1 MALQAPLAHLPV
13 SIAASLQGQLS
24 LRPFCFQS
32 LSAIGPDAFTSL
44 PSLFTSPLKTLRRY
58 RLARLR
64 ADGDASGVRRELST
78 TTTTVDPLNVR
89 SVPVVR
95 SNISKTL
102 QVPASQVVL
111 PDFLTSIPTGAL
123 KSSSIPLSSP
133 RALPWTSSRLASNIL
148 PNQNAFSTMRRSFST
163 NPLHKATSMRA
174 AARGGKPFPARTQ
187 SSMTSLLFGPPRR
200 GDPELKSQKRSFSST
215 SPLENQNMLAHAER
229 TANNN
234 PTSATAQNAFYSAL
248 LRADM
253 PKIVIERYQSARY
266 ARNPA
271 TDAAYLKALQM
282 TGSVPAPGAQG
293 SGVGSHQG
301 AALSPDKLRAVGQ
314 AVAGQNYGGQVIMPG
329 NKSGT
334 GAKEAPLYVVV
345 EESWGATILKWVKT
359 FLWVGL
365 AGYFLLV
372 VLTMVVEL
380 TGSFRTRVGQNN
392 EIQPQHQTVRF
403 SDVHGCDEAKEELQ
417 ELVEFLTNP
426 EKFNQLGGKLPKG
439 VLLVG
444 PPGTGKTM
452 LARAVAGEA
461 GVPVFYMSGSEF
473 DELYVGVGA
482 KRVRDLFAQAR
493 NKAPAIIFIDEL
505 DAVGG
510 KRNARDPAYAKQTLN
525 QLLTELDG
533 FSPSTGVIL
542 IAATNYPES
551 LDKALVRPGRFD
563 RHVNVPLPDVRGRV
577 QILKHHMRNMPIAG
591 DVDVTNL
598 ARATSGMSGADL
610 ENLCNQAAVH
620 ASRLKYK
627 KVNAL
632 NFEWAKDKIM
642 MGAEVKSRMIREKD
656 KIQTAY
662 HEAGHALVNLFTP
675 GSNQLYKMTIIPRGR
690 ALGVTHFLPEM
701 DAVSMGYDQYIAQID
716 VSMGGR
722 AAEEVVYG
730 PNKVT
735 SGISHDVQSAT
746 QTAFYLVTACGYS
759 PKLGNVDLASDYD
772 RLSSETKQEIEREVR
787 EIVEAGRQR
796 ADRIVKEKR
805 KELEALKDALLEFE
819 TLDREEIMKIL
830 RGEKLKRLEVELREN
845 DETDNGDNSRGNN
858 KSQPKK
864 DKEIGGKGGVGI
876 KLPDVLLPPGTGR
889 GGEKES
895 ARVSDR

>member
-1 MALQAPLAHLPV
+1 M
-13 SIAASLQGQLS
+13 SSS
-24 LRPFCFQS
+24 LRSHVLPRQNT
-32 LSAIGPDAFTSL
+32 LTSL
-44 PSLFTSPLKTLRRY
+44 RR
-58 RLARLR
+58 A
-64 ADGDASGVRRELST
+64 LST
-78 TTTTVDPLNVR
+78 SARNVTNGSLTAR
-89 SVPVVR
+89 PGANKMK
-95 SNISKTL
+95 NIWNT
-102 QVPASQVVL
+102 P
-111 PDFLTSIPTGAL
+111 
-123 KSSSIPLSSP
+123 
-133 RALPWTSSRLASNIL
+133 
-148 PNQNAFSTMRRSFST
+148 
-163 NPLHKATSMRA
+163 A
-174 AARGGKPFPARTQ
+174 AANFI
-187 SSMTSLLFGPPRR
+187 FGPPRR
-200 GDPELKSQKRSFSST
+200 GGSGIKDQRRNFSNTSQ
-215 SPLENQNMLAHAER
+215 LENQNMLAHTER

-234 PTSATAQNAFYSAL
+234 PTSATAQTAFYSAL
-248 LRADM
+248 LRANM
-253 PKIVIERYQSARY
+253 PKIVIERYQTGRY
-266 ARNPA
+266 ASNPA
-271 TDAAYLKALQM
+271 ADASYLKALQM
-282 TGSVPAPGAQG
+282 TGSVPAPGMPG
-293 SGVGSHQG
+293 ST
-301 AALSPDKLRAVGQ
+301 AAHTGLSPERLQAVGQ
-314 AVAGQNYGGQVIMPG
+314 AVAGQNYGGQMVTPG
-329 NKSGT
+329 TKPGT

-359 FLWVGL
+359 LLWVGL

-392 EIQPQHQTVRF
+392 EVQPQHQTVRF

-417 ELVEFLTNP
+417 ELVEFLINP

-482 KRVRDLFAQAR
+482 KRVRDLFSQAR

-551 LDKALVRPGRFD
+551 LDKALTRPGRFD
-563 RHVNVPLPDVRGRV
+563 RHVNVPLPDVRGRIE
-577 QILKHHMRNMPIAG
+577 ILKHHMRNVPVAA
-591 DVDVTNL
+591 DVDATNL

-610 ENLCNQAAVH
+610 ENLVNQAAVH

-627 KVNAL
+627 KVNAQ

-642 MGAEVKSRMIREKD
+642 MGAEHKSRIIREKD
-656 KIQTAY
+656 KVMTAY
-662 HEAGHALVNLFTP
+662 HEAGHALVNIFTP
-675 GSNQLYKMTIIPRGR
+675 SSSQLYKMTIIPRGR

-701 DAVSMGYDQYIAQID
+701 DAVSMGYDQFLASID

-722 AAEEVVYG
+722 AAEELIYG

-735 SGISHDVQSAT
+735 SGIQSDVQMAT
-746 QTAFYLVTACGYS
+746 RTAYHLVTQCGYS
-759 PKLGNVDLASDYD
+759 AKLGNVDLHSDYNN
-772 RLSSETKQEIEREVR
+772 LSSETKQEIEREVR
-787 EIVEAGRQR
+787 DIVEAGRQR
-796 ADRIVKEKR
+796 ADKIVKERR

-819 TLDREEIMKIL
+819 TLDAEEITKVM

-845 DETDNGDNSRGNN
+845 EEKNNEGGGRGNN
-858 KSQPKK
+858 PQPKK
-864 DKEIGGKGGVGI
+864 EKETGPKGGVGI
-876 KLPDVLLPPGTGR
+876 KLPDVLLPPGTGGR

-895 ARVSDR
+895 ARVSER

>member
-1 MALQAPLAHLPV
+1 MEQHRHF
-13 SIAASLQGQLS
+13 SN
-24 LRPFCFQS
+24 
-32 LSAIGPDAFTSL
+32 T
-44 PSLFTSPLKTLRRY
+44 
-58 RLARLR
+58 AR
-64 ADGDASGVRRELST
+64 
-78 TTTTVDPLNVR
+78 
-89 SVPVVR
+89 
-95 SNISKTL
+95 
-102 QVPASQVVL
+102 
-111 PDFLTSIPTGAL
+111 
-123 KSSSIPLSSP
+123 
-133 RALPWTSSRLASNIL
+133 
-148 PNQNAFSTMRRSFST
+148 
-163 NPLHKATSMRA
+163 
-174 AARGGKPFPARTQ
+174 
-187 SSMTSLLFGPPRR
+187 
-200 GDPELKSQKRSFSST
+200 
-215 SPLENQNMLAHAER
+215 LENQNMLAHTER

-234 PTSATAQNAFYSAL
+234 PTSATAQTAFYSAL
-248 LRADM
+248 LRANM
-253 PKIVIERYQSARY
+253 PKIVIERYQTGRY
-266 ARNPA
+266 ASNPA
-271 TDAAYLKALQM
+271 ADASYLKALQM
-282 TGSVPAPGAQG
+282 TGSVPAPGMPSSNSM
-293 SGVGSHQG
+293 SGG
-301 AALSPDKLRAVGQ
+301 LSAERLQAVGQ
-314 AVAGQNYGGQVIMPG
+314 AVAGQNYGGGMVTPG
-329 NKSGT
+329 TKPGT

-345 EESWGATILKWVKT
+345 EESWGATILKWFKT
-359 FLWVGL
+359 IVWVAL

-372 VLTMVVEL
+372 VLTMVVEF

-392 EIQPQHQTVRF
+392 EVQPQHQTVRF
-403 SDVHGCDEAKEELQ
+403 NDVHGCDEAKEELQ
-417 ELVEFLTNP
+417 ELVEFLLNP

-482 KRVRDLFAQAR
+482 KRVRDLFSQAR

-551 LDKALVRPGRFD
+551 LDKALTRPGRFD

-577 QILKHHMRNMPIAG
+577 EILKHHMRNVPVAA
-591 DVDVTNL
+591 DVDATNL

-610 ENLCNQAAVH
+610 ENLVNQAAVH

-627 KVNAL
+627 KVNAD

-642 MGAEVKSRMIREKD
+642 MGAETKSRIIREKD
-656 KIQTAY
+656 KVMTAY
-662 HEAGHALVNLFTP
+662 HEAGHALVNIFTP
-675 GSNQLYKMTIIPRGR
+675 SSNQLYKMTIIPRGR

-701 DAVSMGYDQYIAQID
+701 DAVSMGYDQFLAQID

-722 AAEEVVYG
+722 AAEELIYG

-735 SGISHDVQSAT
+735 SGIQSDVQSAT
-746 QTAFYLVTACGYS
+746 QTAYHLVTQCGYS
-759 PKLGNVDLASDYD
+759 TKLGNVDLASDYNN
-772 RLSSETKQEIEREVR
+772 LSSETKMEIEREVR
-787 EIVEAGRQR
+787 EIIEAGRQR
-796 ADRIVKEKR
+796 ADKIVKDKR

-819 TLDREEIMKIL
+819 TLDAEEISKIL

-845 DETDNGDNSRGNN
+845 EDKSTEGGGRGNN
-858 KSQPKK
+858 PHPKK
-864 DKEIGGKGGVGI
+864 EKETGAKGGVGI
-876 KLPDVLLPPGTGR
+876 KLPDVLLPPGTGGR

-895 ARVSDR
+895 ARVSER

>member
-1 MALQAPLAHLPV
+1 MALQAPLAQLP
-13 SIAASLQGQLS
+13 
-24 LRPFCFQS
+24 S
-32 LSAIGPDAFTSL
+32 LSAIAPDVLTTF
-44 PSLFTSPLKTLRRY
+44 PSLFTSPLQTLRKY

-64 ADGDASGVRRELST
+64 PESDVRQIHSATKRISRPSAT
-78 TTTTVDPLNVR
+78 
-89 SVPVVR
+89 
-95 SNISKTL
+95 SNI
-102 QVPASQVVL
+102 VL
-111 PDFLTSIPTGAL
+111 PDFVASLPSEIGILMTTPSTSRCL
-123 KSSSIPLSSP
+123 SSTVASHLNPLSTMRS
-133 RALPWTSSRLASNIL
+133 
-148 PNQNAFSTMRRSFST
+148 AFSTSA
-163 NPLHKATSMRA
+163 PRA
-174 AARGGKPFPARTQ
+174 ALRATTSRNTFTPSQTQ
-187 SSMTSLLFGPPRR
+187 SSVASLLFGPPRR
-200 GDPELKSQKRSFSST
+200 GGHSVLKQQFRQFSAT
-215 SPLENQNMLAHAER
+215 SSLSNQNMLAHAER

-248 LRADM
+248 LRANM
-253 PKIVIERYQSARY
+253 PKIIIERYQSGRY
-266 ARNPA
+266 AANPA
-271 TDAAYLKALQM
+271 ADASYLKALQM
-282 TGSVPAPGAQG
+282 TGSLPAPGSASPNSSAVQG
-293 SGVGSHQG
+293 NS
-301 AALSPDKLRAVGQ
+301 LSPDKLRAVGQ
-314 AVAGQNYGGQVIMPG
+314 AVAGQNYGGQVVMPS

-359 FLWVGL
+359 ILWVSL

-372 VLTMVVEL
+372 VLTMVVEM

-392 EIQPQHQTVRF
+392 EVQPQHQTVRF
-403 SDVHGCDEAKEELQ
+403 GDVHGCDEAKEELQ
-417 ELVEFLTNP
+417 ELVEFLKNP
-426 EKFNQLGGKLPKG
+426 DKFNQLGGKLPKG

-482 KRVRDLFAQAR
+482 KRVRDLFTQAR

-563 RHVNVPLPDVRGRV
+563 RTVNVPLPDVRGRV
-577 QILKHHMRNMPIAG
+577 QILKHHMRNMPIAA
-591 DVDVTNL
+591 DVDATNL

-610 ENLCNQAAVH
+610 ENLCNQAAVN

-627 KVNAL
+627 KVTAQ

-642 MGAEVKSRMIREKD
+642 MGAENKSRVIREKD

-662 HEAGHALVNLFTP
+662 HEAGHTLVNLFTP
-675 GSNQLYKMTIIPRGR
+675 ASNQLYKVTIIPRGR
-690 ALGVTHFLPEM
+690 ALGITHFLPEM
-701 DAVSMGYDQYIAQID
+701 DAVSMAYDQFIAQID

-722 AAEEVVYG
+722 AAEELIYG
-730 PNKVT
+730 PTKVT
-735 SGISHDVQSAT
+735 SGIAHDVQSAT
-746 QTAFYLVTACGYS
+746 QTAFYLVTQCGYS
-759 PKLGNVDLASDYD
+759 SKLGNVDLASDYD
-772 RLSSETKQEIEREVR
+772 KLSSETKMEIEREVR
-787 EIVEAGRQR
+787 EIVEGGRQR

-830 RGEKLKRLEVELREN
+830 RGEKLQKLEVELREDDDRDNN
-845 DETDNGDNSRGNN
+845 DGGN
-858 KSQPKK
+858 KTPPKK
-864 DKEIGGKGGVGI
+864 EKETTGPKGSLGI
-876 KLPDVLLPPGTGR
+876 KLPDVLLPPSTGGR
-889 GGEKES
+889 GGEKEGVS
-895 ARVSDR
+895 RVSDR

>member
-1 MALQAPLAHLPV
+1 
-13 SIAASLQGQLS
+13 
-24 LRPFCFQS
+24 
-32 LSAIGPDAFTSL
+32 
-44 PSLFTSPLKTLRRY
+44 
-58 RLARLR
+58 
-64 ADGDASGVRRELST
+64 
-78 TTTTVDPLNVR
+78 
-89 SVPVVR
+89 
-95 SNISKTL
+95 
-102 QVPASQVVL
+102 
-111 PDFLTSIPTGAL
+111 
-123 KSSSIPLSSP
+123 
-133 RALPWTSSRLASNIL
+133 
-148 PNQNAFSTMRRSFST
+148 
-163 NPLHKATSMRA
+163 
-174 AARGGKPFPARTQ
+174 
-187 SSMTSLLFGPPRR
+187 
-200 GDPELKSQKRSFSST
+200 
-215 SPLENQNMLAHAER
+215 MLAHAER

-248 LRADM
+248 LRANM
-253 PKIVIERYQSARY
+253 PKLVIERYQSGRY
-266 ARNPA
+266 ATNPA
-271 TDAAYLKALQM
+271 ADASYLKALQM
-282 TGSVPAPGAQG
+282 TGSVPAPGSAN
-293 SGVGSHQG
+293 SNIS
-301 AALSPDKLRAVGQ
+301 AAHGGGLSPDKLRAVGQ
-314 AVAGQNYGGQVIMPG
+314 AVAGQNYGGQVVMPS

-359 FLWVGL
+359 ILWVSL

-372 VLTMVVEL
+372 VLTMVVEM

-392 EIQPQHQTVRF
+392 EVQPQHQTVRF
-403 SDVHGCDEAKEELQ
+403 SDVHGCDEAKDELQ
-417 ELVEFLTNP
+417 ELVEFLKNP

-482 KRVRDLFAQAR
+482 KRVRDLFTQAR

-563 RHVNVPLPDVRGRV
+563 RTVNVPLPDVRGRV
-577 QILKHHMRNMPIAG
+577 QILKHHMRNMPIAA
-591 DVDVTNL
+591 DVDATNL

-610 ENLCNQAAVH
+610 ENLCNQAAVN

-627 KVNAL
+627 KVTAQ

-642 MGAEVKSRMIREKD
+642 MGAENKSRVIREKD

-662 HEAGHALVNLFTP
+662 HEAGHTLVNLFTP
-675 GSNQLYKMTIIPRGR
+675 ASNQLYKVTIIPRGR
-690 ALGVTHFLPEM
+690 ALGITHFLPEM
-701 DAVSMGYDQYIAQID
+701 DAVSMAYDQFIAQID

-722 AAEEVVYG
+722 AAEELIYG

-735 SGISHDVQSAT
+735 SGIAHDVQSAT
-746 QTAFYLVTACGYS
+746 QTAFYLVTQCGYS

-772 RLSSETKQEIEREVR
+772 KLSSETKMEIEREVR
-787 EIVEAGRQR
+787 EIVEGGRQR

-805 KELEALKDALLEFE
+805 KELEALKDALLEYE
-819 TLDREEIMKIL
+819 TLDREEIMKVL
-830 RGEKLKRLEVELREN
+830 RGEKLKKLEVELRE
-845 DETDNGDNSRGNN
+845 DEERDNNN
-858 KSQPKK
+858 NGGTKTPPKK
-864 DKEIGGKGGVGI
+864 EKETGSKGSLGI
-876 KLPDVLLPPGTGR
+876 KLPDVLLPPGTGGR
-889 GGEKES
+889 GGEKEGVS
-895 ARVSDR
+895 RVSDR

>member
-1 MALQAPLAHLPV
+1 
-13 SIAASLQGQLS
+13 
-24 LRPFCFQS
+24 
-32 LSAIGPDAFTSL
+32 
-44 PSLFTSPLKTLRRY
+44 
-58 RLARLR
+58 
-64 ADGDASGVRRELST
+64 
-78 TTTTVDPLNVR
+78 
-89 SVPVVR
+89 
-95 SNISKTL
+95 
-102 QVPASQVVL
+102 
-111 PDFLTSIPTGAL
+111 
-123 KSSSIPLSSP
+123 
-133 RALPWTSSRLASNIL
+133 
-148 PNQNAFSTMRRSFST
+148 
-163 NPLHKATSMRA
+163 
-174 AARGGKPFPARTQ
+174 
-187 SSMTSLLFGPPRR
+187 
-200 GDPELKSQKRSFSST
+200 
-215 SPLENQNMLAHAER
+215 MLAHAER

-248 LRADM
+248 MRANM
-253 PKIVIERYQSARY
+253 PKIVIERYESGRY
-266 ARNPA
+266 ASNPA
-271 TDAAYLKALQM
+271 ADASYLKALQM
-282 TGSVPAPGAQG
+282 TGSVPAPGSAGSNLASAQG
-293 SGVGSHQG
+293 AG
-301 AALSPDKLRAVGQ
+301 LSPDKLRAVGQ
-314 AVAGQNYGGQVIMPG
+314 AVAGQNYGGQVVMPG

-345 EESWGATILKWVKT
+345 EESWGATILKWVRT
-359 FLWVGL
+359 ILWVGL
-365 AGYFLLV
+365 SGYFLLV
-372 VLTMVVEL
+372 ILTMVVEM

-392 EIQPQHQTVRF
+392 EVQPQHQTVRF

-417 ELVEFLTNP
+417 ELVEFLKNP
-426 EKFNQLGGKLPKG
+426 ERYNQLGGKLPKG

-482 KRVRDLFAQAR
+482 KRVRDLFTQAR
-493 NKAPAIIFIDEL
+493 NKSPSIIFIDEL

-563 RHVNVPLPDVRGRV
+563 RNVNVPLPDVRGRV
-577 QILKHHMRNMPIAG
+577 QILKHHMRNMPIAA
-591 DVDVTNL
+591 DVDATNL

-610 ENLCNQAAVH
+610 ENLCNQAAVR

-627 KVNAL
+627 KVTAQ

-642 MGAEVKSRMIREKD
+642 MGAENKSRVIREKD

-662 HEAGHALVNLFTP
+662 HEAGHTLVNLFTP
-675 GSNQLYKMTIIPRGR
+675 ASNQLYKVTIIPRGR

-701 DAVSMGYDQYIAQID
+701 DAVSMAYDQYLASID

-722 AAEEVVYG
+722 AAEELIYG

-735 SGISHDVQSAT
+735 SGIAHDVQSAT
-746 QTAFYLVTACGYS
+746 ATAFYLVTQCGYS

-772 RLSSETKQEIEREVR
+772 KLSSDTKMEIEREVR
-787 EIVEAGRQR
+787 EIVEGGRQR
-796 ADRIVKEKR
+796 ADRIVKDKR

-819 TLDREEIMKIL
+819 TLDRDEIMKVL
-830 RGEKLKRLEVELREN
+830 RGEKLTKIEVELRQEE
-845 DETDNGDNSRGNN
+845 DREDGKNGGN
-858 KSQPKK
+858 KTQQPKK
-864 DKEIGGKGGVGI
+864 DKETSSKGGLGI
-876 KLPDVLLPPGTGR
+876 KLPDVLLPPASTGGR
-889 GGEKES
+889 GGEKEGVS
-895 ARVSDR
+895 RVSDR